1 MPTTPETPPGRPHE
15 ESHDDRIAGTLDPQE
30 LVSLLEVFLLGSA
43 PTMTGPE
50 LAERAGIPFERAR
63 EHWQSLGFTH
73 VPESEVA
80 FTEADLQAV
89 QLTERLREF
98 GLADAESEEALIRTV
113 GRTFARLSEWQLDLL
128 ARMVDL
134 GKVSVSELAD
144 TMAVLT
150 PMAEQLSLYVWRR
163 HTLSA
168 ASRLLLAPQTD
179 AAEGVLGVGFADIV
193 DYTRQS
199 RSLRQDE
206 IARLTDAFEGTALE
220 IVTEHGG
227 RIIKSIGDEVLFV
240 ADLPEDAAQI
250 ALELV
255 ERHILD
261 EDFPE
266 LRAGAAYGP
275 VLSRLGD
282 VFGPVVNLAARLT
295 SSSRPGRVLVDRGM
309 AEALEDDE
317 NFRLRRMRRTS
328 VKGYRRLEPWLLRRP
343 VGEDPEFDPENLPGP
358 ASQFLAER
366 GRDIMRVVEERET
379 RGERG
384 TGGTEPKE

>member
-1 MPTTPETPPGRPHE
+1 MPTLPDPQHREGLDSRLA
-15 ESHDDRIAGTLDPQE
+15 AGVDPQE
-30 LVSLLEVFLLGSA
+30 LVDLLEVFLLGSP
-43 PTMTGPE
+43 PTMTGPQ

-73 VPESEVA
+73 VADDEVA
-80 FTEADLQAV
+80 FTEADLEAT
-89 QLTERLREF
+89 LITERLREI
-98 GLADAESEEALIRTV
+98 GIADEESEEALIRTV

-128 ARMVDL
+128 ARLVDL
-134 GKVSVSELAD
+134 EKMTVAEL
-144 TMAVLT
+144 TEFMATVT
-150 PMAEQLSLYVWRR
+150 PMAERLSLYVWRR
-163 HTLSA
+163 HTLGA
-168 ASRLLLAPQTD
+168 ASRLLLAPQND

-220 IVTEHGG
+220 IVTAHNG
-227 RIIKSIGDEVLFV
+227 RIIKSIGDEILFV
-240 ADLPEDAAQI
+240 ADSPEDVAAI

-266 LRAGAAYGP
+266 LRGGAAYGP

-295 SSSRPGRVLVDRGM
+295 SSSRPGRVLVDRGL
-309 AEALEDDE
+309 AEALEGNDD
-317 NFRLRRMRRTS
+317 FRLRRMRRTS

-343 VGEDPEFDPENLPGP
+343 VGEDPEFDPERLPGP

-366 GRDIMRVVEERET
+366 GRDLMRVVEERQSRSEP
-379 RGERG
+379 G
-384 TGGTEPKE
+384 TASAQPPE

>member
-1 MPTTPETPPGRPHE
+1 VPTPPEVPAGPAGEPR
-15 ESHDDRIAGTLDPQE
+15 DDRIAASLSPQE
-30 LVSLLEVFLLGSA
+30 LVGLLEVFLLGSE
-43 PTMTGPE
+43 PTMTGPDV
-50 LAERAGIPFERAR
+50 AARAGITYERAR
-63 EHWQSLGFTH
+63 EEWQSLGFTH
-73 VPESEVA
+73 VPEDEVA
-80 FTEADLQAV
+80 FTEADLQATRLV
-89 QLTERLREF
+89 EKLREF
-98 GLADAESEEALIRTV
+98 GIADEESEAALVRTV
-113 GRTFARLSEWQLDLL
+113 GRTFARLAEWQLDLL
-128 ARMVDL
+128 ARMIDL
-134 GKVSVSELAD
+134 EKVSVSDLAD
-144 TMAVLT
+144 VMAVLR
-150 PMAEQLSLYVWRR
+150 PMAEELSLYVWRR

-168 ASRLLLAPQTD
+168 ASRLLLAPQSEEG
-179 AAEGVLGVGFADIV
+179 EGVLGVGFADIV

-220 IVTEHGG
+220 IVTAHQG
-227 RIIKSIGDEVLFV
+227 RIIKSIGDEILFV
-240 ADLPEDAAQI
+240 ADRPEDVAAI

-295 SSSRPGRVLVDRGM
+295 SSSRPGRVLVDRGL
-309 AEALEDDE
+309 ADALEGDE
-317 NFRLRRMRRTS
+317 TYRLRRMRRTS

-343 VGEDPEFDPENLPGP
+343 VGEDPEFDSEHLPGP

-366 GRDIMRVVEERET
+366 GRDLMRVVEERQA
-379 RGERG
+379 GD
-384 TGGTEPKE
+384 EPGAGDAEPEE

>member
-1 MPTTPETPPGRPHE
+1 VSIPPDQEPPQGPDTRAAA
-15 ESHDDRIAGTLDPQE
+15 DLDPQE
-30 LVSLLEVFLLGSA
+30 LVDLLEVFLLGSP
-43 PTMTGPE
+43 PTMTGPQ

-73 VPESEVA
+73 VAEDEVA
-80 FTEADLQAV
+80 FTEADLEATL
-89 QLTERLREF
+89 LTERLREF
-98 GLADAESEEALIRTV
+98 GLADQESEEALIRTV

-134 GKVSVSELAD
+134 ERVTVGELAD
-144 TMAVLT
+144 LMAELT

-163 HTLSA
+163 HTLGA
-168 ASRLLLAPQTD
+168 ASRLLLAPQSD

-220 IVTEHGG
+220 IVTAHSG

-240 ADLPEDAAQI
+240 ADRPEDVAAI

-261 EDFPE
+261 ADFPE

-295 SSSRPGRVLVDRGM
+295 SSSRPGRVLVDRGL
-309 AEALEDDE
+309 AEALEGNED
-317 NFRLRRMRRTS
+317 FRLRRMRRTS

-343 VGEDPEFDPENLPGP
+343 VGEDPEFDPERLPGP

-366 GRDIMRVVEERET
+366 GRDIMRVVEERQS
-379 RGERG
+379 RGEAG
-384 TGGTEPKE
+384 DIGAETEE

>member
-1 MPTTPETPPGRPHE
+1 MPTLPDDPAGPDTRIAASLEPHE
-15 ESHDDRIAGTLDPQE
+15 
-30 LVSLLEVFLLGSA
+30 LVGLLEVFLLGSG
-43 PTMTGPE
+43 PTLTGPQ

-73 VPESEVA
+73 VADDEVA
-80 FTEADLQAV
+80 FTEADLEATRIV
-89 QLTERLREF
+89 ERLREF
-98 GLADAESEEALIRTV
+98 GIANEESEEALIRTV

-128 ARMVDL
+128 ARIVDL
-134 GKVSVSELAD
+134 ERITVAELAD
-144 TMAVLT
+144 FMGAVT

-168 ASRLLLAPQTD
+168 ASRLLLAPQSDTG
-179 AAEGVLGVGFADIV
+179 EGVLGVGFADIV

-220 IVTEHGG
+220 IVTTHNG
-227 RIIKSIGDEVLFV
+227 RIIKSIGDEILFV
-240 ADLPEDAAQI
+240 ADTPEDTAAI

-295 SSSRPGRVLVDRGM
+295 SSSRPGRVLVDRGL
-309 AEALEDDE
+309 AEALEDDDS
-317 NFRLRRMRRTS
+317 FRLRRMRRTS

-343 VGEDPEFDPENLPGP
+343 VGEDPEFDPEHLPGP

-366 GRDIMRVVEERET
+366 GRDLMRVVEERQA
-379 RGERG
+379 RGE
-384 TGGTEPKE
+384 GGAGRAEPEE